1 MYHSMA
7 EQKSNS
13 DLPHSI
19 NVLMS
24 IKKYSTVKVIRML
37 SYFLSTPH
45 NQLTMTSVT
54 KSSSKDDIITASE
67 EYIDWTDHQLELALK
82 VKETEDQKTVLI
94 FTLLGLLILL
104 WGYIIW

>member
-1 MYHSMA
+1 
-7 EQKSNS
+7 
-13 DLPHSI
+13 
-19 NVLMS
+19 MS
-24 IKKYSTVKVIRML
+24 IKKYSEVKVIRML

-45 NQLTMTSVT
+45 NQLPMISVT
-54 KSSSKDDIITASE
+54 KSSPKDDIITASE

-94 FTLLGLLILL
+94 FSLLGMLILL

>member
-7 EQKSNS
+7 ASRYGKV
-13 DLPHSI
+13 LPHSI
-19 NVLMS
+19 KLLMS
-24 IKKYSTVKVIRML
+24 IKKYFEVRVIRML

-45 NQLTMTSVT
+45 NQLTMISIT

-94 FTLLGLLILL
+94 FSLLGMLILL